1 MNNKTS
7 GIQTISIKQ
16 DNSKAQI
23 SRYLL
28 NNKNKLP
35 KEIILSWENF
45 QEIEELLNNQIEA
58 DLKKINTTVGKK
70 KNIDFQSLAILTVLP
85 FIVSAFVVRL
95 IKPKMLNLYQCTEN
109 IEQYQLI
116 NNQKRW

>member
-1 MNNKTS
+1 MNNKGS
-7 GIQTISIKQ
+7 DLQTVSIKR
-16 DNSKAQI
+16 NKTKTQI

-28 NNKNKLP
+28 DNENELP
-35 KEIILSWENF
+35 DEIILSWQNF

-58 DLKKINTTVGKK
+58 DLKRINSRVGKK
-70 KNIDFQSLAILTVLP
+70 KNIDLQLLAILTLLP
-85 FIVSAFVVRL
+85 LIASAFVVRL
-95 IKPKMLNLYQCTEN
+95 IKPKMLNFYDCTEN